1 MRVFYLTSSVKRMGK
16 LTSAEELAF
25 RLRMTRDHI
34 YRLCREG
41 KLPHTR
47 INARTIRFDLDEI
60 EAWIAKG
67 KQPMRKQEGAK

>member
-1 MRVFYLTSSVKRMGK
+1 MGL
-16 LTSAEELAF
+16 LTSADQLAS
-25 RLRMTRDHI
+25 RLGMTRDHI

-67 KQPMRKQEGAK
+67 KQPVKEGAK

>member
-1 MRVFYLTSSVKRMGK
+1 MSILTSAVKRMGQ
-16 LTSAEELAF
+16 LTSADKLAS
-25 RLRMTRDHI
+25 RLGMTRDHI

-60 EAWIAKG
+60 DAWIAKG
-67 KQPMRKQEGAK
+67 RQPVKEAK

>member
-1 MRVFYLTSSVKRMGK
+1 
-16 LTSAEELAF
+16 
-25 RLRMTRDHI
+25 MTRDHI

-47 INARTIRFDLDEI
+47 INTRTIRFDINEI

-67 KQPMRKQEGAK
+67 KQSVKEVK

>member
-1 MRVFYLTSSVKRMGK
+1 MSQKTLSI
-16 LTSAEELAF
+16 LTSAVKPMGELTSADKLAS
-25 RLRMTRDHI
+25 RLGMTRDHI

-47 INARTIRFDLDEI
+47 INTRTIRFDINEI

-67 KQPMRKQEGAK
+67 KQSVKEVK

>member
-1 MRVFYLTSSVKRMGK
+1 MTSYVKRMGL
-16 LTSAEELAF
+16 LTSADQLAS
-25 RLRMTRDHI
+25 RLGMTRDHI

-60 EAWIAKG
+60 DAWIAKG
-67 KQPMRKQEGAK
+67 KQPVKEAAK